1 VSDAWRIDVSI
12 VTIVTAAEQIADDS
26 RLFRF
31 GTRTIT
37 QDGVDVITDQVNDES
52 EPVKVA
58 YLAELADVIANVD
71 TARALLDGLLA
82 ERDDRIRRRLT
93 KGVSYRVLGRMTG
106 LSRAALDT
114 IGTAPGLAESRV

>member
-1 VSDAWRIDVSI
+1 MSDAWRIDVSI

-37 QDGVDVITDQVNDES
+37 KDGVDVITDQVNDES

-71 TARALLDGLLA
+71 TARALLDGLLV

-93 KGVSYRVLGRMTG
+93 KGVSYGVLGRITG
-106 LSRAALDT
+106 LSRAALD
-114 IGTAPGLAESRV
+114 IIRSSS

>member
-37 QDGVDVITDQVNDES
+37 QDGVDVITDQ
-52 EPVKVA
+52 VA